1 MMNNRNCS
9 RRPINFRNTQNTTPD
24 VSYYNYSDMKEN
36 PTNNLEDMPLAMAYV
51 PYQQWRD
58 LYSPNQGF
66 NRGTIFKELDL
77 PFTCAK
83 GCK

>member
-1 MMNNRNCS
+1 MIKNRNCS
-9 RRPINFRNTQNTTPD
+9 RNPINSRNAQFITPQ
-24 VSYYNYSDMKEN
+24 VSYYNYPDMKEN
-36 PTNNLEDMPLAMAYV
+36 QPDNLEDMTLAMAYV

-58 LYSPNQGF
+58 LYDPNEGF
-66 NRGTIFKELDL
+66 KRGTIFKELDF